1 MAPGVWIM
9 TVFTG
14 AIGLTAI
21 WAAISNFEPVFQ
33 SRKIAF
39 LGQRLGRSGTRVVV
53 GVTGVA
59 LVALAA
65 SFILLP
71 PG

>member
-1 MAPGVWIM
+1 MEPAVWVM

-21 WAAISNFEPVFQ
+21 WAAIANFEPVFQ

-39 LGQRLGRSGTRVVV
+39 LGQRLGRTWTRLLVALSGI
-53 GVTGVA
+53 G
-59 LVALAA
+59 LVALAL

-71 PG
+71 PV